1 MGKVAEDSKSA
12 EYIDNINLSG
22 SRDDY
27 VRATPEEEAAVI
39 RKLDFRLLPL
49 VFVLYSLSVLDRSNL
64 GNAKLAGLE
73 NAINLTGER
82 YNWLGTLFYIAC
94 ELTQEKIKGR
104 RGDNKPQQ
112 EILCLCCRK
121 TKLMCYRHLVS
132 MDHYWMED
140 L

>member
-1 MGKVAEDSKSA
+1 MGKIADGKSA
-12 EYIDNINLSG
+12 EYIDNINLSS

-73 NAINLTGER
+73 DAIDLSGER

-94 ELTQEKIKGR
+94 KLTQ
-104 RGDNKPQQ
+104 Q
-112 EILCLCCRK
+112 ERLWLK
-121 TKLMCYRHLVS
+121 SVGVEPS
-132 MDHYWMED
+132 
-140 L
+140 